1 MTFFAKNGTIVKI
14 IANSI
19 EDWVTKE
26 IRKSTKR
33 CTDKSYT
40 GMNAILYKILTWN
53 PNFMRIL
60 RKATINMVN
69 MGVKRQCGAVVASRP
84 S

>member
-1 MTFFAKNGTIVKI
+1 MVVLSPLSLNGLKLFRVKAK
-14 IANSI
+14 SI

-53 PNFMRIL
+53 PNFIRIL
-60 RKATINMVN
+60 RKTTINMKAAN
-69 MGVKRQCGAVVASRP
+69 TQSNGNAVR
-84 S
+84 